1 MRQRERERERERER
15 GIGQKDWTIDSNAVM
30 AATRGR
36 GLDEEEDGAHL

>member
-1 MRQRERERERERER
+1 MRQRERERERER